1 MLWSLI
7 TSRRMAAA
15 VWPLRCRDAD
25 VQRSA
30 SPSGSGRRPRGRRR
44 RPGRHVKTQLWL
56 VGYFQHCC
64 CFFNPRCQPKV
75 SSTRRT
81 AVSSTRRTSGHKV
94 SPKTRLQPPILAL
107 ALTRANSTHG
117 TPRPPSTRTQRRC
130 PAPRC
135 LLHACS
141 LAQRSS
147 PWRLARP
154 LSAPHYLELVS
165 HHLRSTPLCPLCL
178 HCVHTE
184 TKLLDWHAPCPCA
197 DTVSAQ

>member
-1 MLWSLI
+1 MRWSLR
-7 TSRRMAAA
+7 TSRRRAVA

-44 RPGRHVKTQLWL
+44 RPGRHRDVKTLIV
-56 VGYFQHCC
+56 VGRLFPTR
-64 CFFNPRCQPKV
+64 CFFNPRCQTV
-75 SSTRRT
+75 D
-81 AVSSTRRTSGHKV
+81 VSSTRRTSGHKV